1 MGCSLLSAMQTP
13 CTLFA
18 PTLAAGKFQ
27 GQATRVDGSALGRAY
42 RTDLVMGESFL
53 QSGVRFGI
61 VKCQLTERGFQ
72 FPDCRARRML
82 EGAEGDQRNTVTAVA
97 FGLKQIIA
105 AVYRLRDCGLCL
117 GFARRWHRRAAGP
130 HDRIP
135 CLAFQPIGLA
145 DFRFRCASDED
156 RFLEVAIVDAVSI
169 ANPFCLRLSVAAG
182 QGNMDDA
189 RGHKSASLRQ
199 IGRS

>member
-1 MGCSLLSAMQTP
+1 VIWAAICDESS
-13 CTLFA
+13 
-18 PTLAAGKFQ
+18 AAGKFQ

-61 VKCQLTERGFQ
+61 VKCQLTERRFQ

-105 AVYRLRDCGLCL
+105 AVYRLRDC
-117 GFARRWHRRAAGP
+117 R
-130 HDRIP
+130 
-135 CLAFQPIGLA
+135 
-145 DFRFRCASDED
+145 
-156 RFLEVAIVDAVSI
+156 
-169 ANPFCLRLSVAAG
+169 FCLRLAGCRYPRVGFQPGWPSLACKPESLRLRRKLLHRGRCPADSRAPALSPTRNTRRKPSNGTFAATHSRVG
-182 QGNMDDA
+182 A
-189 RGHKSASLRQ
+189 ASLL
-199 IGRS
+199 RSKGGHG